1 MLHELF
7 CLNRKSLLVN
17 LDLAFEFLV
26 FALDDAELRGVDPER
41 VQVLVE
47 SLDLRQVLAL
57 FFLELQRLQQPRQL
71 LDRDLQ
77 FEDQLVLL
85 L

>member
-1 MLHELF
+1 
-7 CLNRKSLLVN
+7 